1 MFDNN
6 DCNSSACGPVLEK
19 NVHGGD
25 VYNNNVMLDYSV
37 NINPLGLPEGVKD
50 ALKAAAEIV
59 DEYPDIDSRELTKK
73 LAGKFGVKEDYIA
86 LGNGASEIFMS
97 IVHALKPKR
106 ALVLAP
112 SFYGYKYALEA
123 VDAKIKYHYL
133 KENEGFAPDDSLID
147 DISEDLDMIFLANPN
162 NPTGKALEPP
172 FLEKLLRVCKNKGVT
187 VVLDECFVEFMK
199 GDYTMIGKLEEF
211 DNLIIVRAF
220 TKLYCVPGVRL
231 GYMFGSNLDYVNR
244 IKRQL
249 PEWNISVFAQKC
261 GEACLLYERFEEMT
275 ADFVASEKEYLMK
288 GLKNLGIKAF
298 SSATNFIL
306 LYSDKDLY
314 KLLLDRGILIR
325 NCENFEGLK
334 KGYFRIAVKSRG
346 ENEKFLKVL
355 GECVEGN

>member
-25 VYNNNVMLDYSV
+25 VYNNYVMLDYSV
-37 NINPLGLPEGVKD
+37 NINPLGLPDPVKD
-50 ALKAAAEIV
+50 ALKEAAEIV
-59 DEYPDIDSRELTKK
+59 EEYPDIESRALTSK
-73 LAGKFGVKEDYIA
+73 LAEKLGVKEEYIA

-123 VDAKIKYHYL
+123 VDAKIQYHYL
-133 KENEGFAPDDSLID
+133 KEDEGFSPDESLFD
-147 DISEDLDMIFLANPN
+147 EISEDLDMIMLANPN
-162 NPTGKALEPP
+162 NPTGKALEPL
-172 FLEKLLRVCKNKGVT
+172 FLEKLVRTCKNKAVT
-187 VVLDECFVEFMK
+187 VVLDECFVEFMQ
-199 GDYTMIGKLEEF
+199 GDYTMMGKLEEF

-231 GYMFGSNLDYVNR
+231 GYMLSSDLDYVNQ

-261 GEACLLYERFEEMT
+261 GEACLALKGFEEMT
-275 ADFVASEKEYLMK
+275 ADYVATEREYLMK
-288 GLKNLGIKAF
+288 GLENLGIKAF

-314 KLLLDRGILIR
+314 KLLLDKGILIR

-334 KGYFRIAVKSRG
+334 KGYYRIAVKSRE
-346 ENEKFLKVL
+346 ENEKLLKVL